1 MDEGIRIVW
10 YDLPEDGKEDYLKWL
25 HNDYLPAVLARPGI
39 LWAAHYGII
48 KTDETIQRL
57 SKFVGRPDDM
67 DSLPIGSD
75 YALLI
80 GAGSPHVFF
89 KPDFDTVDAEN
100 PVARDMF
107 AKRIGTRTVVTTEQA
122 RVDGPEIRQRAPAT
136 TPGPFIQLGH
146 FRVRTVEEEFDLSA
160 WYADYRLPTIAAMP
174 GAIAARKMVSVAG
187 WAKHVVLYEFISAE
201 AHHTNFMNH
210 EILAFTDGEWTNR
223 VVKYTTHAPGSPSI
237 GERLWPKV

>member
-1 MDEGIRIVW
+1 MDESIRIVW
-10 YDLPEDGKEDYLKWL
+10 YDLPENGKDEYLKWL
-25 HNDYLPAVLARPGI
+25 HETYLPTVMARPGI
-39 LWAAHYGII
+39 LWAAHYRII
-48 KTDETIQRL
+48 KSDETIQKL
-57 SKFVGRPDDM
+57 SKFVGRSEDH
-67 DSLPIGSD
+67 DSVPAGSD

-89 KPDFDTVDAEN
+89 KPNIDDVDAED
-100 PVARDMF
+100 PVAQEMF

-146 FRVRTVEEEFDLSA
+146 FRVRSVEEEFDLSA

-174 GAIAARKMVSVAG
+174 GAIAARKMVTVAG
-187 WAKHVVLYEFISAE
+187 WAKHVVLYEFESAE

-223 VVKYTTHAPGSPSI
+223 VVKYTAHSPGSPSI
-237 GERLWPKV
+237 GERIWPEV